1 MVIKMK
7 LIKLFRSLTKF
18 ELTLWLS
25 SVAVIILCS
34 ALGGVEPI
42 STAASLI
49 GVTSLI
55 FIAKGMVVGQILTV
69 VFSVLY
75 GIISVGFR
83 YYGEMI
89 TYLCMTAP
97 MAVLA
102 VFTWLKH
109 PSDTGEHEVE
119 AAKLTRLRAVLMVVF
134 TVIVTGAFW
143 FILGW
148 LNTANLVVSTVS
160 VATSFI
166 ASYLTWCRSPYY
178 AIGYAANDIVLIIL
192 WTYAAMSD
200 ISCLAMT
207 GCFTAF
213 LVNDIYGFISWKRR
227 MAAQE
232 SARAAKDS

>member
-1 MVIKMK
+1 MKIKT
-7 LIKLFRSLTKF
+7 LFRSLTKF
-18 ELTLWLS
+18 EISLWLS

-42 STAASLI
+42 STAGSLI

-55 FIAKGMVVGQILTV
+55 FIAKGNVVGQILTV
-69 VFSVLY
+69 VFSVFY
-75 GIISVGFR
+75 GIISFGFR

-97 MAVLA
+97 MAALA

-109 PSDTGEHEVE
+109 PSDAGAHEVE
-119 AAKLTRLRAVLMVVF
+119 AAKLTKTRAVIMIVF

-148 LNTANLVVSTVS
+148 LGAANLVVSTVS

-178 AIGYAANDIVLIIL
+178 AIAYAANDIVLIIL

-207 GCFTAF
+207 GCFAAF
-213 LVNDIYGFISWKRR
+213 LANDIYGFISWNRR

-232 SARAAKDS
+232 SARAARSV

>member
-1 MVIKMK
+1 MQAWNPFRK
-7 LIKLFRSLTKF
+7 LTGFEWGLWLFSLAVVTLSF
-18 ELTLWLS
+18 LFGGGHPLTL
-25 SVAVIILCS
+25 
-34 ALGGVEPI
+34 
-42 STAASLI
+42 AASLI
-49 GVTSLI
+49 GVTALI
-55 FIAKGMVVGQILTV
+55 FVAKGEVLGQILTV
-69 VFSVLY
+69 VFSLAYAAVSLR
-75 GIISVGFR
+75 FR

-97 MAVLA
+97 MAALA

-109 PSDTGEHEVE
+109 PSDAGAHEVE
-119 AAKLTRLRAVLMVVF
+119 AAKLTKTRAVIMIVF

-143 FILGW
+143 SILGW
-148 LNTANLVVSTVS
+148 LGTANLVVSTVS

-178 AIGYAANDIVLIIL
+178 AIAYAANDIVLIIL

-207 GCFTAF
+207 GCFAAF
-213 LVNDIYGFISWKRR
+213 LANDIYGFISWNRR

-232 SARAAKDS
+232 SARAARSV